1 MCYIVIICSGWLSV
15 DDDPLGYV
23 SRIDQRIEDVTGLTM
38 STAEQLQVV
47 NYGIGGHYEPHYDF
61 ARVGIWKHIL
71 KFCDS
76 LLARWTKMLS
86 VALELGTESQH
97 S

>member
-1 MCYIVIICSGWLSV
+1 MHCSGWLTV

-23 SRIDQRIEDVTGLTM
+23 ARIDQRIGDVTGLTM

-61 ARVGIWKHIL
+61 SRVL
-71 KFCDS
+71 T
-76 LLARWTKMLS
+76 LA
-86 VALELGTESQH
+86 AC
-97 S
+97 